1 MSPRMRGCVI
11 RWSAAALGI
20 AGMGI
25 AGMGI
30 ASPSQ
35 AARSAPSEV
44 KDRPLLVE
52 AVNGSKL
59 SRLTLSGRAVARL
72 GITTKPVTTA
82 TRPGTKVTLS
92 VPYSAIIY
100 DKHGDTWVYTSLKQ
114 LVFIRQNVTVET
126 IERDLALL
134 SKGPK
139 VGTNVAT
146 VGVSELYG
154 SELGVGGGH

>member
-1 MSPRMRGCVI
+1 MSPRTRSCI
-11 RWSAAALGI
+11 TSWSAAALV
-20 AGMGI
+20 I

-35 AARSAPSEV
+35 AAPSAPSGV

-52 AVNGSKL
+52 AVNGSKI
-59 SRLTLSGRAVARL
+59 SRLTLSGKAVKRL
-72 GITTKPVTTA
+72 GISTKPVVTA

-100 DKHGDTWVYTSLKQ
+100 DKHGDTWVYTSPKQ
-114 LVFIRQNVTVET
+114 LVFIRQSVTVET

-139 VGTNVAT
+139 AGTNVAT